1 MHPLYDKFCKLCEE
15 LAIKDKIDP
24 ILSDLYAK
32 RDELE
37 SVLNDLG
44 TSLKKEQADV
54 EKLEGV
60 TMSSV
65 FYTVIGQKERK
76 LEKEKAEAFDAEEK
90 FSEIRNQLEE
100 LNEEIKKYERELRAV
115 RGCDLR
121 YGRLLPQ
128 IIDEIKAI
136 DSPASKAIIDTVDS
150 LTRIEAKL
158 TALDEALALCTEALN
173 NAKAAE
179 KSLAISE
186 NYAQS
191 LSLFNAKH
199 NAPLRSDIKINLTQA
214 QQTVDTL
221 CRQIKR
227 LDASLVGSQI
237 NFDINIEVGIY
248 PDDISEWKAETDCLI
263 QQIQKVQE
271 KLIPARD
278 RWAKVVEQR
287 RTELH
292 EQIKAV
298 LEV

>member
-15 LAIKDKIDP
+15 IAIKNKIDP

-44 TSLKKEQADV
+44 VSLQKEQADV

-60 TMSSV
+60 TVSSV
-65 FYTVIGQKERK
+65 FYTMIGQKDKK

-90 FSEIRNQLEE
+90 FSEIQDQLDEI
-100 LNEEIKKYERELRAV
+100 NEEITKHERELRAV
-115 RGCDLR
+115 RSCDLR
-121 YGRLLPQ
+121 YVRLLPQ

-136 DSPASKAIIDTVDS
+136 DSPAAKAIIDTVDS

-237 NFDINIEVGIY
+237 NFDINIEVGVY
-248 PDDISEWKAETDCLI
+248 PDDISEWKAETNCLI

-287 RTELH
+287 RAELH

>member
-15 LAIKDKIDP
+15 LAIKNSIDP
-24 ILSDLYAK
+24 ILADLYVK

-44 TSLKKEQADV
+44 TALQKEQKDV
-54 EKLEGV
+54 EKIEKLSL
-60 TMSSV
+60 SSV
-65 FYTVIGQKERK
+65 FYTVIGQKDRK
-76 LEKEKAEAFDAEEK
+76 LEKEKEEALDAEEK
-90 FSEIRNQLEE
+90 YVDIQNDLSKLTEG
-100 LNEEIKKYERELRAV
+100 IKQYERELRAV

-136 DSPASKAIIDTVDS
+136 DSPAAKAALDTFDA
-150 LTRIEAKL
+150 LTRTEAKL
-158 TALDEALALCTEALN
+158 AALDEALALCAEALN

-179 KSLAISE
+179 KDLAKSE
-186 NYAQS
+186 NYAQN
-191 LSLFNAKH
+191 LSLINAKH
-199 NAPLRSDIKINLTQA
+199 NAPLRSDIKNNLTQA
-214 QQTVDTL
+214 QKTVDTL

-237 NFDINIEVGIY
+237 NFDLKIDVGIY

-263 QQIQKVQE
+263 PQIEKVQE

-278 RWAKVVEQR
+278 RWAKRVS
-287 RTELH
+287 ELRIELQ
-292 EQIKAV
+292 EQIKTV
-298 LEV
+298 LK

>member
-15 LAIKDKIDP
+15 LTIKNKIDP

-37 SVLNDLG
+37 SALKDLG
-44 TSLKKEQADV
+44 TSLQKEQADV

-60 TMSSV
+60 TVSSV
-65 FYTVIGQKERK
+65 FYTVIGQKDKK

-90 FSEIRNQLEE
+90 FSEIQDQLDEI
-100 LNEEIKKYERELRAV
+100 NEEITKHERELRAV

>member
-15 LAIKDKIDP
+15 IAIKNKIDP

-44 TSLKKEQADV
+44 VSLQKEQADV

-60 TMSSV
+60 TVSSV
-65 FYTVIGQKERK
+65 FYTMIGQKDKK

-90 FSEIRNQLEE
+90 FSEIQDQLDEI
-100 LNEEIKKYERELRAV
+100 NEEITKHERELRAV
-115 RGCDLR
+115 RSCDLR
-121 YGRLLPQ
+121 YVRLLPH

-136 DSPASKAIIDTVDS
+136 DSPAAKAIIDTVDS

-237 NFDINIEVGIY
+237 NFDINIEVGVY
-248 PDDISEWKAETDCLI
+248 PDDISEWKAETNCLI

-287 RTELH
+287 RAELH

>member
-15 LAIKDKIDP
+15 IAIKNKIDP

-37 SVLNDLG
+37 SALKDLG
-44 TSLKKEQADV
+44 TSLQKEQADV

-60 TMSSV
+60 TVSSV

-90 FSEIRNQLEE
+90 FSEIRNQLDE
-100 LNEEIKKYERELRAV
+100 LNEEITKYERELRAV

-136 DSPASKAIIDTVDS
+136 DSPAAKAIIDIVDS

-179 KSLAISE
+179 KSLTISE

-237 NFDINIEVGIY
+237 NFDINIEVGVY

-278 RWAKVVEQR
+278 RWTKVVEQR

>member
-15 LAIKDKIDP
+15 LAVKNRIDP

-44 TSLKKEQADV
+44 TSLQKEQADV

-60 TMSSV
+60 TVSSV

-76 LEKEKAEAFDAEEK
+76 LEKEKAEAFDGEEK
-90 FSEIRNQLEE
+90 FCEIQDQLDEI
-100 LNEEIKKYERELRAV
+100 NEEITKHERELRAV

-136 DSPASKAIIDTVDS
+136 DSPASKAIIDTVAS

-158 TALDEALALCTEALN
+158 TALDEALALSTEALN

-237 NFDINIEVGIY
+237 NFDINIEVGVY

>member
-15 LAIKDKIDP
+15 LAIKNKIDP

-44 TSLKKEQADV
+44 VSLQKEQADV

-60 TMSSV
+60 TVSSV
-65 FYTVIGQKERK
+65 FYTVIGQKDKK

-90 FSEIRNQLEE
+90 FSEIQDQLDEI
-100 LNEEIKKYERELRAV
+100 NEEITKHERELRAV

-150 LTRIEAKL
+150 LTRIETKL

>member
-15 LAIKDKIDP
+15 LTKKNKIDP

-37 SVLNDLG
+37 SALKDLG
-44 TSLKKEQADV
+44 TSLQKEQADV

-60 TMSSV
+60 TVSSV
-65 FYTVIGQKERK
+65 FYTVIGQKDKK

-90 FSEIRNQLEE
+90 FSEIQDQLDEI
-100 LNEEIKKYERELRAV
+100 NEEITKHERELRAV

-237 NFDINIEVGIY
+237 NFDINIEVGVY
-248 PDDISEWKAETDCLI
+248 PNDISEWKAETDCLI

-292 EQIKAV
+292 EQINAV

>member
-15 LAIKDKIDP
+15 LAIKNRIDP

-44 TSLKKEQADV
+44 TSLQKEQADV

-60 TMSSV
+60 TVSSV
-65 FYTVIGQKERK
+65 FYTVIGQKGRK

-90 FSEIRNQLEE
+90 FSEIQDQLDEI
-100 LNEEIKKYERELRAV
+100 NEEITKHERELRAV

-121 YGRLLPQ
+121 YDRLLPQ

-136 DSPASKAIIDTVDS
+136 DSPAAKAIIDTVNS

-237 NFDINIEVGIY
+237 NFDINIEVGVY

>member
-15 LAIKDKIDP
+15 IAIKNKIDP

-44 TSLKKEQADV
+44 TSLQKEQADV

-60 TMSSV
+60 TVSSV

-90 FSEIRNQLEE
+90 FSEVRNQLDAI
-100 LNEEIKKYERELRAV
+100 NEEITKYERELRAV

>member
-15 LAIKDKIDP
+15 LAIKNKIDP

-44 TSLKKEQADV
+44 VSLQKEQADV

-60 TMSSV
+60 TVSSV

-90 FSEIRNQLEE
+90 FSEIRNQLDE
-100 LNEEIKKYERELRAV
+100 LNEEITRYERELRAV

-121 YGRLLPQ
+121 YVRLLPQ

-173 NAKAAE
+173 NAKSAE

-199 NAPLRSDIKINLTQA
+199 NSPLRSDIKINLTQA

-237 NFDINIEVGIY
+237 NFDINIEVGVY

>member
-1 MHPLYDKFCKLCEE
+1 MRPLYDKFCKLCEE
-15 LAIKDKIDP
+15 LAIKNRIDP

-44 TSLKKEQADV
+44 TSLQKEQADV

-60 TMSSV
+60 TVSSV
-65 FYTVIGQKERK
+65 FYTVIGQKGRK

-90 FSEIRNQLEE
+90 FSEIQDQLDEI
-100 LNEEIKKYERELRAV
+100 NEEITKHERELRAV

-121 YGRLLPQ
+121 YDRLLPQ

-136 DSPASKAIIDTVDS
+136 DSPAAKAIIDTVNS

-237 NFDINIEVGIY
+237 NFDINIEVGVY

>member
-15 LAIKDKIDP
+15 LTKKNKIDP

-37 SVLNDLG
+37 SALKDLG
-44 TSLKKEQADV
+44 TSLQKEQADV

-60 TMSSV
+60 TVSSV
-65 FYTVIGQKERK
+65 FYTVIGQKDKK

-90 FSEIRNQLEE
+90 FSEIQDQLDEI
-100 LNEEIKKYERELRAV
+100 NEEITKHERELRAV

-237 NFDINIEVGIY
+237 NFDINIEVGVY
-248 PDDISEWKAETDCLI
+248 PNDISEWKAETDCLI

>member
-15 LAIKDKIDP
+15 IAIKNKIDP

-44 TSLKKEQADV
+44 VSLQKEQADV

-60 TMSSV
+60 TVSSV
-65 FYTVIGQKERK
+65 FYTMIGQKDK
-76 LEKEKAEAFDAEEK
+76 KPEKEKAEAFDAEEK
-90 FSEIRNQLEE
+90 FSEIQDQLDEI
-100 LNEEIKKYERELRAV
+100 NEEITKHERELRAV
-115 RGCDLR
+115 RSCDLR
-121 YGRLLPQ
+121 YVRLLPQ

-136 DSPASKAIIDTVDS
+136 DSPAAKAIIDTVDS

-237 NFDINIEVGIY
+237 NFDINIEVGVY
-248 PDDISEWKAETDCLI
+248 PDDISEWKAETNCLI

-287 RTELH
+287 RAELH

>member
-15 LAIKDKIDP
+15 LAIKNKIDP
-24 ILSDLYAK
+24 ILFDLYAK

-44 TSLKKEQADV
+44 VSLQKEQADV

-60 TMSSV
+60 TLSSV
-65 FYTVIGQKERK
+65 FYAVIGQKDKK

-90 FSEIRNQLEE
+90 FSEIQDQLDEI
-100 LNEEIKKYERELRAV
+100 NEEITKHERELRAV

-121 YGRLLPQ
+121 YDRLLPQ

>member
-15 LAIKDKIDP
+15 LAIKNKIDP

-37 SVLNDLG
+37 SALKDLG
-44 TSLKKEQADV
+44 TSLQKEQADV

-60 TMSSV
+60 TVSSV
-65 FYTVIGQKERK
+65 FYTVIGQKDKK

-90 FSEIRNQLEE
+90 FSEIQDQLDEI
-100 LNEEIKKYERELRAV
+100 NEEITKHERELRAV

>member
-15 LAIKDKIDP
+15 LAIKNKIDP

-37 SVLNDLG
+37 SALKDLG
-44 TSLKKEQADV
+44 TSLQKEQADI

-60 TMSSV
+60 TVSSV

-90 FSEIRNQLEE
+90 FSEIQDQLD
-100 LNEEIKKYERELRAV
+100 EINDEITKHERELRAV

-158 TALDEALALCTEALN
+158 TALDEALALSTEALN

-237 NFDINIEVGIY
+237 NFDINIEVGVY

>member
-15 LAIKDKIDP
+15 LAIKDRIDP
-24 ILSDLYAK
+24 ILAELYSK
-32 RDELE
+32 QTELE
-37 SVLNDLG
+37 SALNNLN
-44 TSLKKEQADV
+44 TAMQKEQADV
-54 EKLEGV
+54 DQLEKLSI
-60 TMSSV
+60 SSV
-65 FYTVIGQKERK
+65 FYTVIGQKDKK
-76 LEKEKAEAFDAEEK
+76 LEKEKAEAFAAEEK
-90 FSEIRNQLEE
+90 FSEIQNQLDEI
-100 LNEEIKKYERELRAV
+100 NEEITKHERELRAV

-136 DSPASKAIIDTVDS
+136 DSPAAKAIIDTVDS
-150 LTRIEAKL
+150 LTRIEVKL

-237 NFDINIEVGIY
+237 NYDINIEVGVF

-298 LEV
+298 LA

>member
-1 MHPLYDKFCKLCEE
+1 MHPLYEKFCRLCDE
-15 LAIKDKIDP
+15 LAVKDRIDP
-24 ILSDLYAK
+24 ILAELYSK
-32 RDELE
+32 RSELE
-37 SVLNDLG
+37 SVYDE
-44 TSLKKEQADV
+44 LKQIMVNEQADV
-54 EKLEGV
+54 EKLKE
-60 TMSSV
+60 TSFASI
-65 FYTVIGQKERK
+65 FYTVIGQKDKK

-90 FSEIRNQLEE
+90 FSEIQDQLDEI
-100 LNEEIKKYERELRAV
+100 NEEITKHERELRAV

-278 RWAKVVEQR
+278 RWEKVVEQR

>member
-15 LAIKDKIDP
+15 LTIKNKIDP

-37 SVLNDLG
+37 SALKDLG
-44 TSLKKEQADV
+44 TSLQKEQADV

-60 TMSSV
+60 TVSSV
-65 FYTVIGQKERK
+65 FYTVIGQKDKK

-90 FSEIRNQLEE
+90 FSEIQDQLDEI
-100 LNEEIKKYERELRAV
+100 NEEITKHERELRAV

-173 NAKAAE
+173 NAKSAE

-278 RWAKVVEQR
+278 RWEKVVEQR

>member
-15 LAIKDKIDP
+15 LTIKNKIDP

-37 SVLNDLG
+37 SALKDLG
-44 TSLKKEQADV
+44 TSLQKEQADV

-60 TMSSV
+60 TVSSV
-65 FYTVIGQKERK
+65 FYTVIGQKDKK

-90 FSEIRNQLEE
+90 FSEIQDQLDEI
-100 LNEEIKKYERELRAV
+100 NEEITKHERELRAV

-136 DSPASKAIIDTVDS
+136 DSPASKAIIDNVDS

-278 RWAKVVEQR
+278 RWEKVVEQR

>member
-15 LAIKDKIDP
+15 LAIKNKIDP

-44 TSLKKEQADV
+44 VSLQKEQADV

-60 TMSSV
+60 TVSSV

-90 FSEIRNQLEE
+90 FSEIQDQLDEI
-100 LNEEIKKYERELRAV
+100 NEEITKHERELRAV

-121 YGRLLPQ
+121 YVRLLPQ

-136 DSPASKAIIDTVDS
+136 DSPAAKAIIDTVDS

-237 NFDINIEVGIY
+237 NFDINIEVGVY

>member
-15 LAIKDKIDP
+15 IAIKNKIDP

-37 SVLNDLG
+37 SVLKDFG
-44 TSLKKEQADV
+44 TSLQKEQADV

-60 TMSSV
+60 TVSSV

-90 FSEIRNQLEE
+90 FSEIQDQLDEI
-100 LNEEIKKYERELRAV
+100 NEEITKHERELRAV

-121 YGRLLPQ
+121 YDRLLPQ

-221 CRQIKR
+221 SRQIKR

-237 NFDINIEVGIY
+237 NFDINIEVGVY

-298 LEV
+298 LA

>member
-15 LAIKDKIDP
+15 LAIKNRIAP

-37 SVLNDLG
+37 SALKDLG
-44 TSLKKEQADV
+44 ASLQKEQADI

-60 TMSSV
+60 TVSSV
-65 FYTVIGQKERK
+65 FFTVIGQKERK

-90 FSEIRNQLEE
+90 YSEIQDQLDEI
-100 LNEEIKKYERELRAV
+100 NEEITKHERELRAV

-136 DSPASKAIIDTVDS
+136 DSPASKTIIDTVDS

-158 TALDEALALCTEALN
+158 TALDEAIALSTEALN

-237 NFDINIEVGIY
+237 NFDINIEVGVY
-248 PDDISEWKAETDCLI
+248 PDDISEWKAETNCLI

>member
-15 LAIKDKIDP
+15 LTIKNKIDP

-37 SVLNDLG
+37 SALQDLG
-44 TSLKKEQADV
+44 TSLQKEQADV

-60 TMSSV
+60 TVSSV
-65 FYTVIGQKERK
+65 FYTVIGQKDKK

-90 FSEIRNQLEE
+90 FSEIQDQLDEI
-100 LNEEIKKYERELRAV
+100 NEEITKHERELRAV

-136 DSPASKAIIDTVDS
+136 DSPASKAIIDNVDS

-221 CRQIKR
+221 SRQIKR

>member
-15 LAIKDKIDP
+15 LAIKNKIDP

-37 SVLNDLG
+37 SVLNALG

-65 FYTVIGQKERK
+65 FYTVIGQKDKK

-90 FSEIRNQLEE
+90 FSEIRNQLDE
-100 LNEEIKKYERELRAV
+100 LNEEITKYERELRAV

-237 NFDINIEVGIY
+237 NFDINIEVGVY

>member
-15 LAIKDKIDP
+15 LAIKNKIDP

-37 SVLNDLG
+37 SVLNNLG
-44 TSLKKEQADV
+44 VSLQKEQADV
-54 EKLEGV
+54 KKLEGV
-60 TMSSV
+60 TVSSV
-65 FYTVIGQKERK
+65 FYTVIGQKDKK

-90 FSEIRNQLEE
+90 FSEIQDQLDEI
-100 LNEEIKKYERELRAV
+100 NEEITKHERELRAV

-121 YGRLLPQ
+121 YSRLLPK

-150 LTRIEAKL
+150 LTKIAAKL

-186 NYAQS
+186 NYVQS

>member
-15 LAIKDKIDP
+15 LAIKNKIDP

-44 TSLKKEQADV
+44 VSLQKEQADV

-60 TMSSV
+60 TVSSV
-65 FYTVIGQKERK
+65 FYTMIGQKDKK

-90 FSEIRNQLEE
+90 FSEIQDQLDEI
-100 LNEEIKKYERELRAV
+100 NEEITKHERELRAV

-136 DSPASKAIIDTVDS
+136 DSPAAKAIIDTVDS

-158 TALDEALALCTEALN
+158 TALDEAIALCTEALN
-173 NAKAAE
+173 NAKSAE

-237 NFDINIEVGIY
+237 YFDINIEVGVY

>member
-15 LAIKDKIDP
+15 LAIKNKIDP

-44 TSLKKEQADV
+44 VSLQKEQADV

-60 TMSSV
+60 TVSSV

-90 FSEIRNQLEE
+90 FSEIRNQLDE
-100 LNEEIKKYERELRAV
+100 LNEEITRYERELRAV

-121 YGRLLPQ
+121 YVRLLPQ

-173 NAKAAE
+173 NAKSAE

-199 NAPLRSDIKINLTQA
+199 NSPLRSDIKINLTQA

-237 NFDINIEVGIY
+237 NFDINIEVGVY

-278 RWAKVVEQR
+278 RWEKVVEQR

>member
-15 LAIKDKIDP
+15 LAIKDRIDP
-24 ILSDLYAK
+24 ILAELYSK
-32 RDELE
+32 QTELE
-37 SVLNDLG
+37 SALNNLN
-44 TSLKKEQADV
+44 TAMQKEQADV
-54 EKLEGV
+54 DQLEKLSI
-60 TMSSV
+60 SSV
-65 FYTVIGQKERK
+65 FYTVIGQKEKK
-76 LEKEKAEAFDAEEK
+76 LEKEKAEAIDAQEK
-90 FSEIRNQLEE
+90 YSDLQNKLSE
-100 LNEEIKKYERELRAV
+100 LNEEIKKYERELRTV

-136 DSPASKAIIDTVDS
+136 DSPAAKAVIDTADT
-150 LTRIEAKL
+150 LTRLEEKL
-158 TALDEALALCTEALN
+158 VKLDGALALCTEAWD

-179 KSLAISE
+179 QCLAKSE
-186 NYAQS
+186 NYAQN

-199 NAPLRSDIKINLTQA
+199 NAPLRSDIKINLIQA

-227 LDASLVGSQI
+227 LDASLVDSQI

-263 QQIQKVQE
+263 QQIEKVQE
-271 KLIPARD
+271 KLIPARE
-278 RWAKVVEQR
+278 RWAKVVDQR

-292 EQIKAV
+292 EQIKTV
-298 LEV
+298 LE

>member
-15 LAIKDKIDP
+15 LAIKNRIDP

-44 TSLKKEQADV
+44 VSLQKEQADV

-60 TMSSV
+60 TVSSV

-90 FSEIRNQLEE
+90 FSETQDQLDEI
-100 LNEEIKKYERELRAV
+100 NEEITKHERELRAV

-136 DSPASKAIIDTVDS
+136 DSPAAKAIIDTVDS

>member
-15 LAIKDKIDP
+15 LAIKNKIDP

-37 SVLNDLG
+37 SALKDLG
-44 TSLKKEQADV
+44 TSLQKEQADV

-65 FYTVIGQKERK
+65 FYTVIGQKDKK

-90 FSEIRNQLEE
+90 FSEIQDQLDEI
-100 LNEEIKKYERELRAV
+100 NEEITKHERELRAV

-136 DSPASKAIIDTVDS
+136 DSPAAKAIIDTVDS
-150 LTRIEAKL
+150 LTRIKAKL

-237 NFDINIEVGIY
+237 NFDINIEVGVY
-248 PDDISEWKAETDCLI
+248 PNDISEWKAETDCLI

-292 EQIKAV
+292 EQINAV

>member
-15 LAIKDKIDP
+15 LAIKNKIDP

-44 TSLKKEQADV
+44 TSLQKEQADV

-60 TMSSV
+60 TVSSV
-65 FYTVIGQKERK
+65 FYTVIGQKDKK
-76 LEKEKAEAFDAEEK
+76 LEKEKAEVFDAEEK
-90 FSEIRNQLEE
+90 FSEIQDQLDEI
-100 LNEEIKKYERELRAV
+100 NEEITKHERELRAV
-115 RGCDLR
+115 RGCDMR

-136 DSPASKAIIDTVDS
+136 DSPAAKAIIDTVDS

-292 EQIKAV
+292 EQIKAE

>member
-15 LAIKDKIDP
+15 LAIKNKIDQ

-44 TSLKKEQADV
+44 TSLQKEQADV

-60 TMSSV
+60 TVSSV
-65 FYTVIGQKERK
+65 FYTVIGQKDKK

-90 FSEIRNQLEE
+90 FSEIQDQLDEI
-100 LNEEIKKYERELRAV
+100 NEEITKHERELRAV

-173 NAKAAE
+173 NAKSAE

-199 NAPLRSDIKINLTQA
+199 NSPLRSDIKINLTQA

-237 NFDINIEVGIY
+237 NFDINIEVGVY
-248 PDDISEWKAETDCLI
+248 PDDISEWKAETNCLI

-287 RTELH
+287 RTKLH

>member
-15 LAIKDKIDP
+15 LTIKNKIDP

-37 SVLNDLG
+37 SALKDLG
-44 TSLKKEQADV
+44 TSLQKEQADV

-60 TMSSV
+60 TVSSV
-65 FYTVIGQKERK
+65 FYTVIGQKDKK

-90 FSEIRNQLEE
+90 FSEIQDQLDEI
-100 LNEEIKKYERELRAV
+100 NEEITKHERELRAV

-278 RWAKVVEQR
+278 RWEKVVEQR

>member
-15 LAIKDKIDP
+15 LTKKNKIDP

-37 SVLNDLG
+37 SALKDLG
-44 TSLKKEQADV
+44 TSLQKEQADV

-60 TMSSV
+60 TVSSV
-65 FYTVIGQKERK
+65 FYTVIGQKDKK

-90 FSEIRNQLEE
+90 FSEIQDQLDEI
-100 LNEEIKKYERELRAV
+100 NEEITKHERELRAV

-221 CRQIKR
+221 SRQIKR

-292 EQIKAV
+292 EQINAV

>member
-15 LAIKDKIDP
+15 LTIKNKIDP

-37 SVLNDLG
+37 SALKDLG
-44 TSLKKEQADV
+44 TSLQKEQADV

-60 TMSSV
+60 TVSSV
-65 FYTVIGQKERK
+65 FYTVIGQKDKK

-90 FSEIRNQLEE
+90 FSEIQDQLDEI
-100 LNEEIKKYERELRAV
+100 NEEITKHERELRAV

-173 NAKAAE
+173 NAKGAE

-221 CRQIKR
+221 SRQIKR

>member
-15 LAIKDKIDP
+15 LTKKNKIDP

-37 SVLNDLG
+37 SALKDLG
-44 TSLKKEQADV
+44 TSLQKEQADV

-60 TMSSV
+60 TVSSV
-65 FYTVIGQKERK
+65 FYTVIGQKDKK

-90 FSEIRNQLEE
+90 FSEIQDQLDEI
-100 LNEEIKKYERELRAV
+100 NEEITKHERELRAV

-221 CRQIKR
+221 SRQIKR